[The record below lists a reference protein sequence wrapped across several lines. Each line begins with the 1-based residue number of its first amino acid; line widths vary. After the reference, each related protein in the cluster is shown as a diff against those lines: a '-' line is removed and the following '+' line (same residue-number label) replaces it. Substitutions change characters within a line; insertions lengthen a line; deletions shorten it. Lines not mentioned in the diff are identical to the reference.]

1 MSLSSSSVFIE
12 VYYLKQLNHF
22 ESLPFLNNNK
32 KIAGEDYLH
41 SLLQL

>member
-12 VYYLKQLNHF
+12 MYYLKPLNHF

-32 KIAGEDYLH
+32 NIVGENCLH
-41 SLLQL
+41 GVLQL